1 MAVKFTKPE
10 INVREKLAELEGKAD
25 KIITGPPSFR
35 VDLHTT
41 QAVTSTAWE
50 VYEAGTVH
58 WDTHNAYD
66 TDTYTYVVPL
76 SGIYLFNVTN
86 WWSTKPEGRSLS
98 RVLINSVAA
107 AYHYEL
113 SDSGGSWTHQSMHN
127 LTKGDAIQMQIYQ
140 ASGSDQN
147 MDANDLNNGWTGVM
161 VSGTPD
167 FYNGSER

>member
-1 MAVKFTKPE
+1 MAVRITKPE
-10 INVREKLAELEGKAD
+10 INVREKLSELEGKAD

-35 VDLHTT
+35 VDLH
-41 QAVTSTAWE
+41 AVQTIASTAHT
-50 VYEAGTVH
+50 VYAAGTIH

-66 TDTYTYVVPL
+66 TDTYTYTVPI

-86 WWSTKPEGRSLS
+86 WWSSKPEGRSLS
-98 RVLINSVAA
+98 RVLINNVAA

-113 SDSGGSWTHQSMHN
+113 SDAGGSWTHQSMHN
-127 LTKGDAIQMQIYQ
+127 LTKGDTVQMTIYQ
-140 ASGSDQN
+140 DSGSSQTLDPDN
-147 MDANDLNNGWTGVM
+147 LNNGWTGVM